1 LHIILETEEENM
13 IAVGSTA
20 MQPSFK
26 ACSLADLPLTP
37 YLYVGYQ
44 FAVMLFEWMYKVWVF
59 KL

>member
-1 LHIILETEEENM
+1 M